1 MLGGWLLLNWF
12 VLYEF
17 MIWFALY
24 ELPSFALYELPS
36 FALASFDCH
45 WVEWNWAGFDSADGR
60 PSSGYQ
66 PEFHSLGDSQRGER
80 KIG

>member
-24 ELPSFALYELPS
+24 ELPSLALYELPS
-36 FALASFDCH
+36 FALAF
-45 WVEWNWAGFDSADGR
+45 
-60 PSSGYQ
+60 
-66 PEFHSLGDSQRGER
+66 
-80 KIG
+80 I

>member
-17 MIWFALY
+17 MICFALY

-36 FALASFDCH
+36 FALYELPSF
-45 WVEWNWAGFDSADGR
+45 AL
-60 PSSGYQ
+60 
-66 PEFHSLGDSQRGER
+66 EF
-80 KIG
+80 I